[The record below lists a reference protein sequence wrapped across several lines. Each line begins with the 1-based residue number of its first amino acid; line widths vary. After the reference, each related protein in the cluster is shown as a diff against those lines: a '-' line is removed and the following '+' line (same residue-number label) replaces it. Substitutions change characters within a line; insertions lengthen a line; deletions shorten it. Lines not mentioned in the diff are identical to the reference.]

1 MTTMIFVSVISYAVF
16 FYYGAKYVFY
26 GTNDNET
33 CNVESERIENT
44 KVVKVMQPLN
54 KELNLRPEPKTVS
67 QMIPEAQSVYEG
79 QKNMW

>member
-1 MTTMIFVSVISYAVF
+1 MTAMIFVSTISYAVF
-16 FYYGAKYVFY
+16 FYYGAKYIFG
-26 GTNDNET
+26 GTDDNET
-33 CNVESERIENT
+33 CNGESIRTENT

-54 KELNLRPEPKTVS
+54 KGLNLRPEPKTVS